1 MPDPRPPEPAAWVIP
16 GPTSQWWRE
25 LVDARLRCVCAVAE
39 HGSFTKAA
47 ISLYMTQS
55 GVSFHIRNL
64 ERQLGEP
71 LFHRGSREVRLT
83 AAWPCAWS
91 GYAQQVFELTERTAD
106 EFAASRS
113 TFGTTI
119 TIGVT
124 AIVASN
130 VLPLLLRDF
139 LAGRPPVTVSCTVA
153 GSGPVMDAVAD
164 GQAEV
169 GIVSDPIIREDLD
182 TAPVLNDRLAVI
194 TPPGHRWL
202 AGGAS
207 ATGDIALDP
216 RDLAAEPLVLREAGS
231 GTRLLMDRY
240 FHSHGLHP
248 RDVNVSIEINTFEGM
263 VAAVKAGLGVTI
275 ASPWALDRDI
285 ARGEVGVV
293 AIDDETLA
301 RSFALVWPKQRQLR
315 HITAE
320 LIAHTQRL
328 APLENWLARQQP
340 VPPPSAG
347 DSR

>member
-1 MPDPRPPEPAAWVIP
+1 MADPHPPEPAVRATT
-16 GPTSQWWRE
+16 GPSSQWWRE

-47 ISLYMTQS
+47 VSLYMTQS

-83 AAWPCAWS
+83 SA
-91 GYAQQVFELTERTAD
+91 GRRLVRYAEQVFELTERTAD

-113 TFGTTI
+113 TFGTSI

-124 AIVASN
+124 AIIASK
-130 VLPLLLRDF
+130 VLPSLLKDF
-139 LAGRPPVTVSCTVA
+139 LADRPPVIVSCAVA

-164 GQAEV
+164 GAAEV
-169 GIVSDPIIREDLD
+169 GIVADPITREDLD
-182 TAPVLNDRLAVI
+182 TVPVLNDRLAII
-194 TPPGHRWL
+194 TPPDHPWL
-202 AGGAS
+202 ASHGSAAGGAP
-207 ATGDIALDP
+207 LDL
-216 RDLAAEPLVLREAGS
+216 RELAAEPLVLREARS
-231 GTRLLMDRY
+231 GTRLLMDRF

-248 RDVNVSIEINTFEGM
+248 RDVNVAFEINTFEGM
-263 VAAVKAGLGVTI
+263 VAAVKAGFGVTI
-275 ASPWALDRDI
+275 GSPWALAGEI

-293 AIDDETLA
+293 AFDDEMLA
-301 RSFALVWPKQRQLR
+301 RSFYLIWPKQRQLR

-328 APLENWLARQQP
+328 APLENWLAQLNPSQP
-340 VPPPSAG
+340 PDAG
-347 DSR
+347 DSS